1 VEKIKKIWQNEYFKT
16 AISILSVFLLF
27 LIFWYGSIAYFNTE
41 NPYLVVSSGS
51 MRPTLEVG
59 DLIIV
64 KWVPP
69 SQLHGNP
76 LNGDIIVYESDEGD
90 LRVHRL
96 IKIVPSDKGGYF
108 LTTKGDANDRSLPDE
123 INFSDKRY
131 IGKVIAR
138 IPFIGHISLF
148 THTRQG
154 FYFFLFVIICL
165 IIIFIAFP
173 SSKEAEEEE
182 EIHKQQKGGVLHKIL
197 NFNFIVF
204 LMVNLLIT
212 GFLVFS
218 LWGSFS
224 FWQPGAE
231 RGFQWVTI
239 RGMYPDTEFH
249 KNFIKLYLPKVEETI
264 LQHGFFTYK
273 IDCRMDNGEIRTG
286 VPTFS
291 WAQFSILILIL
302 VNLWMLTMFL
312 PSKKASVPERKSEI

>member
-1 VEKIKKIWQNEYFKT
+1 MENIKKLWRNEYFKT
-16 AISILSVFLLF
+16 AISILLVILLF

-41 NPYLVVSSGS
+41 SPYLVVSSGS

-69 SQLHGNP
+69 SQLHDSP

-96 IKIVPSDKGGYF
+96 IKIVPSDGGF
-108 LTTKGDANDRSLPDE
+108 LLTTKGDANDKPLSDE

-173 SSKEAEEEE
+173 SSKEAEEGE

-197 NFNFIVF
+197 NFNFIIF
-204 LMVNLLIT
+204 LVVNLLII
-212 GFLVFS
+212 GFFVFS

-231 RGFQWVTI
+231 RGFQYVTI
-239 RGMYPDTEFH
+239 RGIYRD
-249 KNFIKLYLPKVEETI
+249 
-264 LQHGFFTYK
+264 LQYHSSSPGVKEAFLSHGLFTYK
-273 IDCRMDNGEIRTG
+273 IDCEMVDGAIRTG
-286 VPTFS
+286 VLTFS
-291 WAQFSILILIL
+291 WAQFSILLLVL
-302 VNLWMLTMFL
+302 VNVWVITKFL
-312 PSKKASVPERKSEI
+312 LSKRRLSHKAEQ

>member
-1 VEKIKKIWQNEYFKT
+1 VEKIKKLWQNEYFKT
-16 AISILSVFLLF
+16 AISILLVILIF

-69 SQLHGNP
+69 SQLHAAP
-76 LNGDIIVYESDEGD
+76 LNGDIIVYKSDEGD

-96 IKIVPSDKGGYF
+96 IKMVPSDKGGYL
-108 LTTKGDANDRSLPDE
+108 LTTKGDANEGPLPDE

-131 IGKVIAR
+131 VGKVIVR

-173 SSKEAEEEE
+173 SSKEAEKEEK
-182 EIHKQQKGGVLHKIL
+182 IHKQRKEGVLHRIL

-204 LMVNLLIT
+204 LVINLLII
-212 GFLVFS
+212 GFLIFS

-231 RGFQWVTI
+231 HGFQYVTI
-239 RGMYPDTEFH
+239 RGIYRD
-249 KNFIKLYLPKVEETI
+249 
-264 LQHGFFTYK
+264 LQYHSSFPRVKEAFLSHGLFMYK
-273 IDCRMDNGEIRTG
+273 IDCEMVDGAIRTG
-286 VPTFS
+286 VLTFS
-291 WAQFSILILIL
+291 WAQFSILILVL
-302 VNLWMLTMFL
+302 VNVWMITKFL
-312 PSKKASVPERKSEI
+312 LSKRASAMEQKSET